1 MMSNQ
6 PPAAVAS
13 DMTLFM
19 VLAEYGTAQIP
30 VERCAAQFGMTPNEA
45 KAAARR
51 QALPVPCYRLGS
63 QKSPWVVDAAALA
76 NHIRAKREAATHEW
90 NKIHAA

>member
-1 MMSNQ
+1 
-6 PPAAVAS
+6 
-13 DMTLFM
+13 MTLFL

-30 VERCAAQFGMTPNEA
+30 VERCAGQFGMTPQEA

-51 QALPVPCYRLGS
+51 QALPVPAYRLGS

-76 NHIRAKREAATHEW
+76 HHIRAKRAAAEAEW
-90 NKIHAA
+90 KRIHAA

>member
-1 MMSNQ
+1 M
-6 PPAAVAS
+6 AE
-13 DMTLFM
+13 DMTLFL

-30 VERCAAQFGMTPNEA
+30 VERCASHFGMTPQEA

-63 QKSPWVVDAAALA
+63 QKSPWVVDAASLA
-76 NHIRAKREAATHEW
+76 NHIRSKREAAEAEW
-90 NKIHAA
+90 KRIHAA

>member
-1 MMSNQ
+1 MTA
-6 PPAAVAS
+6 PG
-13 DMTLFM
+13 DMTLFL
-19 VLAEYGTAQIP
+19 VLAEYGTAQIQ
-30 VERCAAQFGMTPNEA
+30 VERCAQHFGMTAQEA

-76 NHIRAKREAATHEW
+76 DHIRAKRAAAEAEW
-90 NKIHAA
+90 KRIHAA

>member
-1 MMSNQ
+1 MTE
-6 PPAAVAS
+6 PS
-13 DMTLFM
+13 DMTLFL

-30 VERCAAQFGMTPNEA
+30 VERCAKHFGLTSREA

-51 QALPVPCYRLGS
+51 QSLPIPAYRLGS

-76 NHIRAKREAATHEW
+76 DHIRTMREAAELEW
-90 NKIHAA
+90 KRIHAA

>member
-1 MMSNQ
+1 MTA
-6 PPAAVAS
+6 PG
-13 DMTLFM
+13 DMTLFL

-30 VERCAAQFGMTPNEA
+30 VERCAQHFGMTAQEA

-76 NHIRAKREAATHEW
+76 DHIRAKRAAAEAEW
-90 NKIHAA
+90 KRIHAA

>member
-1 MMSNQ
+1 MTA
-6 PPAAVAS
+6 PG
-13 DMTLFM
+13 DMTLFL

-30 VERCAAQFGMTPNEA
+30 VERCAQHFGMTANEA

-63 QKSPWVVDAAALA
+63 QKSPWVVDAAALTD
-76 NHIRAKREAATHEW
+76 HIRAKRAAAEAEW
-90 NKIHAA
+90 KRIHAA

>member
-1 MMSNQ
+1 MNN
-6 PPAAVAS
+6 PA

-30 VERCAAQFGMTPNEA
+30 VERCASHFGMTVQEA

-51 QALPVPCYRLGS
+51 QALPVPAYRLGS

-76 NHIRAKREAATHEW
+76 SHIRAKREAAESEW
-90 NKIHAA
+90 KRVHAA

>member
-1 MMSNQ
+1 MTET
-6 PPAAVAS
+6 S
-13 DMTLFM
+13 DMTLFL

-30 VERCAAQFGMTPNEA
+30 VERCAKQFGMTTQEV

-63 QKSPWVVDAAALA
+63 QKSPWVVDAVALA
-76 NHIRAKREAATHEW
+76 GHIRRKREEAEVEW
-90 NKIHAA
+90 KRIHAA

>member
-1 MMSNQ
+1 MAQKSDMTEQ
-6 PPAAVAS
+6 G
-13 DMTLFM
+13 DMTLFL

-76 NHIRAKREAATHEW
+76 NHIRAKRAAAEVEW
-90 NKIHAA
+90 KRIHAA

>member
-1 MMSNQ
+1 MTS
-6 PPAAVAS
+6 PD
-13 DMTLFM
+13 DMTLFL

-30 VERCAAQFGMTPNEA
+30 VERCAKHFGMTATEA

-76 NHIRAKREAATHEW
+76 DHIRAKRAAAEAEW
-90 NKIHAA
+90 KRIHAA